1 MKDLTLECDAVL
13 SRLEHLITKG
23 ELHPSWLQDIVQSSL
38 IYEVTMSSG
47 MTLKDIHDFNDD
59 EFLDAV
65 GQGMLEWDL

>member
-13 SRLEHLITKG
+13 SRLEHLVAQSK
-23 ELHPSWLQDIVQSSL
+23 LHPSWLQDIVQSSL

-47 MTLKDIHDFNDD
+47 MTLKDIHDFDDD